1 MLAIAVRAWV
11 FRLQSSSSRNWRT
24 AAAFVMVLL
33 SSTRS
38 SAWPTTNPVCSASLA
53 GATSDSTVTL
63 IPDTL
68 ESTSLE
74 LCAPPGGLT
83 VFSEAALHPSCSS
96 TSVGF
101 EVAGSVSA
109 NGASTLTMSVG
120 SEPWVPL
127 PNLLS
132 NFMMPVLT
140 GEPPHQNISPDP
152 FATALT
158 HASNGPTPH
167 LLASSHPTLVPP
179 RAPLSCHRC

>member
-1 MLAIAVRAWV
+1 MLAIAVACLGLPAPV
-11 FRLQSSSSRNWRT
+11 LVEPELADSRSVRD
-24 AAAFVMVLL
+24 
-33 SSTRS
+33 
-38 SAWPTTNPVCSASLA
+38 

-132 NFMMPVLT
+132 NFMMLVLT
-140 GEPPHQNISPDP
+140 GELTLDGDIGVSFELTAPATFPLVRAGVAP
-152 FATALT
+152 FKNLLPGFT
-158 HASNGPTPH
+158 TPECE
-167 LLASSHPTLVPP
+167 ADSGSTG
-179 RAPLSCHRC
+179 

>member
-1 MLAIAVRAWV
+1 MLAIAVACLGLPAPV
-11 FRLQSSSSRNWRT
+11 LVEPELADSRSVRDGATFINE
-24 AAAFVMVLL
+24 VLGL
-33 SSTRS
+33 
-38 SAWPTTNPVCSASLA
+38 ADDKPCLA
-53 GATSDSTVTL
+53 GAISDSTVTL

-101 EVAGSVSA
+101 EVASSVSA

-120 SEPWVPL
+120 SEPWVVL
-127 PNLLS
+127 PNLLP

-158 HASNGPTPH
+158 YASNGPTPH